1 MATPKTT
8 SPATVP
14 ATSRTATRA
23 GATANPT
30 PSPSGSASGSVTTAK
45 SLPDV
50 FDPQALN
57 HLVGDKTAIKDFKR
71 SAAAYR
77 GACSKAFVAANNGI
91 NLKSTNP
98 SSEADKT
105 ARLYMDSYRQSL
117 SRSQVAYMKWRYV
130 LDDEATD

>member
-8 SPATVP
+8 SPAAVP

-30 PSPSGSASGSVTTAK
+30 PSSSASGSVTTAK

-50 FDPQALN
+50 FDPQVLN

-91 NLKSTNP
+91 KL
-98 SSEADKT
+98 EE
-105 ARLYMDSYRQSL
+105 YQSL
-117 SRSQVAYMKWRYV
+117 K
-130 LDDEATD
+130 